1 MLVENLQIDSQ
12 VDSIIN
18 AVFPYNGKNLEF
30 CCASDG
36 NHLIPE
42 SAPIGV
48 FMSGGQTQVV
58 LVDEDNSTY
67 EAYVYWYHKHE
78 GPRMFILQTL
88 ELDISHE
95 EE

>member
-48 FMSGGQTQVV
+48 FMSGGQAQVI
-58 LVDEDNSTY
+58 LVDENESTY

-78 GPRMFILQTL
+78 GPKMFILQTL
-88 ELDISHE
+88 ELDISDDE
-95 EE
+95 E